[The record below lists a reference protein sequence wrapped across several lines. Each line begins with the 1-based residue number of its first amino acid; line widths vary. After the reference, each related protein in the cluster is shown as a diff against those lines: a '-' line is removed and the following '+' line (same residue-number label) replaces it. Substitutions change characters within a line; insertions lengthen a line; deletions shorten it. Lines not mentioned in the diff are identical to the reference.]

1 MSSLWTKPASTS
13 GARRRAPHSIG
24 PSARGGCSIPPDSLS
39 REHARLLLKKAE
51 QNQWL
56 LEAVLVDRRV
66 GDEVGFFAATDE
78 TVSVASVPSDAVR
91 PATDQDLLRVRV
103 LNRCAK

>member
-1 MSSLWTKPASTS
+1 MFHPSKASFSSGTCRKKDCWPATS
-13 GARRRAPHSIG
+13 GRWSSVTPSTGEAPEG
-24 PSARGGCSIPPDSLS
+24 Y
-39 REHARLLLKKAE
+39 
-51 QNQWL
+51 
-56 LEAVLVDRRV
+56 
-66 GDEVGFFAATDE
+66 EVGFFAATDE